1 MVTVTQIANGHGV
14 EFSCTQQVNIQQL
27 CESKFD
33 LAKRFPQLAS
43 WYFAIVDLTGITALN
58 VTAEEIPLLVERDN
72 ELAKVVRPALPLAIV
87 APEALTYDISRIW
100 QAVSASTG
108 WESKIFRERSAAETW
123 LRHRVSAAYRVELP
137 SHLAA

>member
-1 MVTVTQIANGHGV
+1 MVTVTEIASGHGV
-14 EFSCTQQVNIQQL
+14 EFSCSEQVDIRQL
-27 CESKFD
+27 CDSKLD
-33 LAKRFPQLAS
+33 LAQRFPGLAD
-43 WYFAIVDLTGITALN
+43 WYFAIVDLSS
-58 VTAEEIPLLVERDN
+58 VTQLDVTPDQVPELVELDN
-72 ELAKVVRPALPLAIV
+72 ELSKHVRPALPLAIV
-87 APEALTYDISRIW
+87 APESLTYDISRIW

>member
-1 MVTVTQIANGHGV
+1 MVTVTEIANGHGV
-14 EFSCTQQVNIQQL
+14 EFFCSEQVDIQQL
-27 CESKFD
+27 CESKLD
-33 LAKRFPQLAS
+33 LTARFPSLAS
-43 WYFAIVDLTGITALN
+43 WYFAIVDLSEVAELD
-58 VTAEEIPLLVERDN
+58 VTPENIHLLVKQDIEV
-72 ELAKVVRPALPLAIV
+72 AKVVRPALPLAIV
-87 APEALTYDISRIW
+87 APEALTYEISRIW